1 MNGNSCDFRTRLA
14 DFADGA
20 LREREH
26 GEVQAHLA
34 ECGDCRRALGEL
46 RWVET
51 LLSESLREAP
61 VESLLTLPAGNIGSR
76 QARRLGWVWPASAA
90 AAALAALAAW
100 GVFHDRRIEPQ
111 APNERSVA
119 AKGAARPESPANDL
133 LGEPLPWADIE
144 AAIEREASAAR
155 LAASAEVLAAQTGAD
170 EYARRS
176 WRLLAETFPETRA
189 GREAAR
195 RADSPD
201 ERREAGF

>member
-1 MNGNSCDFRTRLA
+1 MKHNCSDFQASLA
-14 DFADGA
+14 DYADGA
-20 LREREH
+20 LGEREH

-34 ECGDCRRALGEL
+34 ECADCRRALGEL

-61 VESLLTLPAGNIGSR
+61 VESLLTLPAGNIGSW
-76 QARRLGWVWPASAA
+76 QARRFGWVRLALTAA
-90 AAALAALAAW
+90 AACAVAAAW
-100 GVFHDRRIEPQ
+100 GVFHGRRIEPQ

-119 AKGAARPESPANDL
+119 AKGAAKPESPANDSP
-133 LGEPLPWADIE
+133 GEPLQWADIE

-155 LAASAEVLAAQTGAD
+155 LAASAKMLAAQTDVD

-195 RADSPD
+195 RAESPG